1 MLESVRSP
9 HDWQWSV
16 TGKHPAFTD
25 YFELGR
31 PLPLTKTFF
40 GWLRKGHAMVVS
52 RRRDGRNDH
61 SWRFWSRGIDR
72 GSLVCGLI
80 RDSGD
85 GLGRPY
91 PLLVIGQGPLDAWED
106 HWDLVPLAC
115 QRTWRQMEDISR
127 ESFHDLGDLERTLSG
142 VPSPEP
148 AWERLGQEKDRIGHD
163 DFPGS
168 GSFDSDETVKRVFEE
183 HEEGDIFFIPLNQI
197 PANDI
202 SRSAV
207 NWHVAMGDY
216 LHTPPNAVFMGGTP
230 DKGYLAIYRRA
241 LSAGDFVRLW
251 ST

>member
-1 MLESVRSP
+1 MLESIGSLD
-9 HDWQWSV
+9 HWHWSV

-40 GWLRKGHAMVVS
+40 GWLRKGYAMVVS
-52 RRRDGRNDH
+52 RRRDGRNDR

-91 PLLVIGQGPLDAWED
+91 PLLVIGQGPLDKWED
-106 HWDLVPLAC
+106 HWDLVALAC
-115 QRTWRQMEDISR
+115 QKTWSGMDDFSR
-127 ESFHDLGDLERTLSG
+127 ESFRDLGEVERTLSG

-148 AWERLGQEKDRIGHD
+148 AWERLGQEKDRLGHGD
-163 DFPGS
+163 HPDS
-168 GSFDSDETVKRVFEE
+168 GSPGIGETVKRVFEE
-183 HEEGDIFFIPLNQI
+183 HGGGDFLSIPLNQI
-197 PANDI
+197 PADDI
-202 SRSAV
+202 SHSALTC
-207 NWHVAMGDY
+207 HVVMGDH

-230 DKGYLAIYRRA
+230 DKGYLVIYRRA